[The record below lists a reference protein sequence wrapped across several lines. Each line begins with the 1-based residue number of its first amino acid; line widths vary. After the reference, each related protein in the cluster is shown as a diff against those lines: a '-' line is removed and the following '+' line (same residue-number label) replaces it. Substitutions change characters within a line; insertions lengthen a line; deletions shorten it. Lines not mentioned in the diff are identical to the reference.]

1 MLLTIDIGN
10 TTIFIGM
17 YKGANLAANFSL
29 NTARK
34 TEDEYGIEIL
44 ELIKYV
50 NIDLEITGC
59 IISCVV
65 PTLTPIF
72 KKLVEKYFKISPVFV
87 DPLKVS
93 MPIRCSNPKEIGQD
107 RIVNA
112 IAAYKIYGGP
122 NIVIDFGTATTF
134 DVVSKEGEYLGGAIA
149 PGIGI
154 SIEALSRHTA
164 RLPKVELVKPGSII
178 GKNTV
183 EALQVGIYYG
193 FVGQVDEIVRRIKEE
208 FTEEVKVIA
217 TGGLAEFIS
226 DGSKYIE
233 IVNSVLILEGLRII
247 YEDLKGGG

>member
-1 MLLTIDIGN
+1 MLLAVDIGN
-10 TTIFIGM
+10 TTILIGV
-17 YKGANLAANFSL
+17 YKDVDLAANFSL

-44 ELIKYV
+44 ELIKYF
-50 NIDLEITGC
+50 NIELEITGC

-65 PTLTPIF
+65 PSLTPIF

-87 DPLKVS
+87 DPLNVG
-93 MPIRCSNPKEIGQD
+93 MPIRCINPKEIGQD
-107 RIVNA
+107 RIANA
-112 IAAYKIYGGP
+112 IAAYRLYGGP
-122 NIVIDFGTATTF
+122 SIVVDFGTATTF

-154 SIEALSRHTA
+154 SIEALSEHTA
-164 RLPKVELVKPGSII
+164 RLPKVELVKPQSII

-208 FTEEVKVIA
+208 FVEEAKVIA
-217 TGGLAEFIS
+217 TGGLAKFIS

-233 IVNSVLILEGLRII
+233 IVNPVLVLEGLRII
-247 YEDLKGGG
+247 YEKIA